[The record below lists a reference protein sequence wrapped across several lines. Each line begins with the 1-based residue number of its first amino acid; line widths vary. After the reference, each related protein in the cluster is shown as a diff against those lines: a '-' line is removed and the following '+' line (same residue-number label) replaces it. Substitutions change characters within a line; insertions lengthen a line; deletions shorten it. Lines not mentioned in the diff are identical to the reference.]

1 MCGIGLLTT
10 PYAIKEG
17 GWLSL
22 IILAFL
28 GVVCCYTGIL
38 LMRCLESYP
47 GLRTYPDIGQAA
59 FGSNGRLILSVS
71 LLICQFLICIYEH
84 RVDVTFV
91 SLSEASLTTGFG
103 QCR

>member
-1 MCGIGLLTT
+1 MFYSNKLIRYRCYHLYAGINLLCGMGLLTT

-22 IILAFL
+22 IVLALFS
-28 GVVCCYTGIL
+28 VICCYTGIL

-59 FGSNGRLILSVS
+59 FGYTGRLFLSVS
-71 LLICQFLICIYEH
+71 LH
-84 RVDVTFV
+84 HKVDDTLVPLF
-91 SLSEASLTTGFG
+91 
-103 QCR
+103 